1 MVTLSLETQGKEQ
14 ADELIGKLR
23 EKYQIH
29 FIDIMSIDL
38 IICLNHNSGIS
49 YLNES
54 YLSKTLTEK

>member
-1 MVTLSLETQGKEQ
+1 
-14 ADELIGKLR
+14 
-23 EKYQIH
+23 
-29 FIDIMSIDL
+29 MSIDL